1 MSRKPV
7 QGLLDLLKYRLDGA
21 SLVKVVMWVT
31 ITGQAGE
38 QNGNFRLP
46 GYLLP
51 KSRKRENE
59 EKKKNVC
66 SNSKE
71 VICLGNDLSALLM
84 IKDEVCRWAVIR
96 EM

>member
-1 MSRKPV
+1 MVSISPIGVNVIVYTCLCGSSVMSRKPV

-51 KSRKRENE
+51 KSRKGENE
-59 EKKKNVC
+59 EKKKC
-66 SNSKE
+66 MLKF
-71 VICLGNDLSALLM
+71 
-84 IKDEVCRWAVIR
+84 
-96 EM
+96 